1 MHNAAPPDL
10 PEGRAPEKAARPR
23 RPERSGEESFKRWLA
38 VMISFVALLVAL
50 TTLLQYDA
58 SGRNARFN
66 RDAQQYA
73 VGGATSATIGQQK
86 YLFGTYV
93 AARQYEELRSQA
105 QQLDQSGAAAAA
117 AGYITASESLTALT
131 PLLLPPYASVR
142 ASDGYRIPDY
152 GRYESDAWVVTA
164 TLLSQRREAA
174 LQESGA
180 WDSKAS
186 NYIAVIT
193 IYAVVLFLL
202 GLSATV
208 SGFVRW
214 LLVSV
219 GVALTAVASLGNVAN
234 FASPV
239 ERVPPAAVEQY
250 AQGYG
255 LAWQGRY
262 SEALRAYDAAVS
274 AAPDYA
280 AAYAERGSAYLN
292 MKPPRVDLA
301 IRDYRLALARG
312 PQRYEDNWN
321 LGWALYMAGDYAES
335 IERSKQA
342 VASSD
347 SACGPMFNV
356 AIATL
361 AQGNAGATEK
371 AYADAIAYCAGI
383 ALAPPEKGL
392 SAPVATWIMVQ
403 SAVDDIDNLLC
414 QSHGAHCFAGR
425 DQPDMRNVRNRD
437 TVLALGEKYRKIVKE
452 ALVRMEYYPGK
463 VVALSGERADAIRFG
478 HEALDETGKYRS
490 YIERSTFPND
500 ARTIFAMFN
509 YLGLSPD
516 VQTVWKVYHD
526 GVDSFGLRYSE
537 PWKLARDGGVIK
549 SVTQR
554 YGLQNGR
561 YDVEFY
567 ASGELLASGAFTLTE
582 AADLEVAR
590 PADAHPSAPVSVGS
604 LVFADDFDNNWHG
617 WWTGQVEQTRRGEI
631 AGGEYRL
638 RSNLPDDVWRVT
650 CDDCIGPDNI
660 YYEANTRFIGG
671 PTDWGYGLSVRG
683 NTAANRLYAFL
694 INGNGLYSI
703 WKVADG
709 TAAKLADWTKSAA
722 IAAGGENRLA
732 VLARG
737 STLEFYAN
745 GQLLKRVTDAALS
758 KGYFGL
764 SVEHNDVEV
773 AFSQVRV
780 WGTR

>member
-1 MHNAAPPDL
+1 M
-10 PEGRAPEKAARPR
+10 
-23 RPERSGEESFKRWLA
+23 ERSADESFKRWLA

-73 VGGATSATIGQQK
+73 VGSATSATVGQQK

-105 QQLDQSGAAAAA
+105 EQLEQSGATAAAAA
-117 AGYITASESLTALT
+117 YITASESLTALT

-164 TLLSQRREAA
+164 TLLSQQREAA
-174 LQESGA
+174 LLESGS
-180 WDSKAS
+180 WDAKSS

-214 LLVSV
+214 VLVCV
-219 GVALTAVASLGNVAN
+219 GAALTVAASIGNIAN

-239 ERVPPAAVEQY
+239 ERVPQAAIEQY

-262 SEALRAYDAAVS
+262 SEALRAYDASVS

-292 MKPPRVDLA
+292 MKPPRLDLA
-301 IRDYRLALARG
+301 IRDYRSALALG

-321 LGWALYMAGDYAES
+321 LGWALYLAGDYAES
-335 IERSKQA
+335 IERSQQA
-342 VASSD
+342 VASND
-347 SACGPMFNV
+347 SACGPMFNI
-356 AIATL
+356 AIARL
-361 AQGNAGATEK
+361 AQGDAAAIDK
-371 AYADAIAYCAGI
+371 AYADAIAYCAAI
-383 ALAPPEKGL
+383 ALAPPDKGL

-403 SAVDDIDNLLC
+403 SAADDIDNLLC
-414 QSHGAHCFAGR
+414 QTHGMHCYAGR
-425 DQPDMRNVRNRD
+425 DQPDVRNVRNRD
-437 TVLALGEKYRKIVKE
+437 ALLALGEKYRKRVKE

-463 VVALSGERADAIRFG
+463 VVALSGAHADAIRFG
-478 HEALDETGKYRS
+478 HEAFDETGKYRS
-490 YIERSTFPND
+490 YIERDEFPND
-500 ARTIFAMFN
+500 ARTIYAMFN
-509 YLGLSPD
+509 YQGLSPD
-516 VQTVWKVYHD
+516 VQTVWKVFHD

-537 PWKLARDGGVIK
+537 PWKLAKDGGVVK
-549 SVTQR
+549 SITQR
-554 YGLQNGR
+554 YGLQDGR

-567 ASGELLASGAFTLTE
+567 ANGELLASGAFTLAE
-582 AADLEVAR
+582 AADLVVAR
-590 PADAHPSAPVSVGS
+590 PANAQPSAPVNVGS

-617 WWTGQVEQTRRGEI
+617 WWTGQVEPTRIGEI
-631 AGGEYRL
+631 SGGAYRL
-638 RSNLPDDVWRVT
+638 LSHLPDDVWRVT
-650 CDDCIGPDNI
+650 CDDCLGPDNL
-660 YYEANTRFIGG
+660 YYEVDTRFISG
-671 PTDWGYGLSVRG
+671 PADWGYGLTVRG
-683 NTAANRLYAFL
+683 NLATNRVYVFL

-709 TAAKLADWTKSAA
+709 SAAKLADWTKSAA
-722 IAAGGENRLA
+722 IAAAGDNRLG

-745 GQLLKRVTDAALS
+745 GQLLKRVTDTLLS
-758 KGYFGL
+758 SGYFGL
-764 SVEHNDVEV
+764 TVEHNDVDV

-780 WGTR
+780 WGAR